1 MKSFVVAALIAF
13 SLASIPQLAQ
23 AQDGT
28 YPPIQFFSSISRDK
42 LLERLKEDPKFANID
57 NDALGSPIV
66 LQVRHATRMTAGGSA
81 SLMTSAILSGSTLG
95 LIPVVSND
103 DLVVTYEV
111 LVHGIP
117 IASFEYIENF
127 TDADSLYSSNIN
139 ELEGD
144 ALEWAEATIETF
156 LQDVENDPKLRNLI
170 DEYRYYFADSHL

>member
-1 MKSFVVAALIAF
+1 MNKFVVAVLVAF
-13 SLASIPQLAQ
+13 FFTGMPELSH
-23 AQDGT
+23 AQDGA

-42 LLERLKEDPKFANID
+42 MLERLKEDEKFANID
-57 NDALGSPIV
+57 NDALGSPVV

-81 SLMTSAILSGSTLG
+81 SLMTSALLSGSTLG

-103 DLVVTYEV
+103 DLIVTYEV

-127 TDADSLYSSNIN
+127 TDADSLYDSNIN
-139 ELEGD
+139 ELEGA

-156 LQDVENDPKLRNLI
+156 LQDVENDPKLRDLI
-170 DEYRYYFADSHL
+170 DEYRYYFADSPY

>member
-1 MKSFVVAALIAF
+1 MKKLVVAVLVAF
-13 SLASIPQLAQ
+13 SFASLPQLVH

-42 LLERLKEDPKFANID
+42 LLEVLKDDPKFANID
-57 NDALGSPIV
+57 NEALGSPIV

-81 SLMTSAILSGSTLG
+81 SLMTSALLSGSTLG

-103 DLVVTYEV
+103 DLIVTYEV

-127 TDADSLYSSNIN
+127 TDADSLYNSNMH

-144 ALEWAEATIETF
+144 ALAWAEGTVETF
-156 LQDVENDPKLRNLI
+156 LQELSDDPKVQDLI
-170 DEYRYYFADSHL
+170 DEYRYYFADSPY